1 MTEVTYDYQWVL
13 DAKAQREAG
22 PIEDTPKGIAAK
34 PNEEAP
40 TKEQDFLE
48 KMYDRLVAGFTDEE
62 EAIDAMAGK
71 KPSREAVQSSV
82 LDEMGELA
90 RRSAEEAALERME
103 QGITESRDSLPSR
116 VGNGI
121 MSATKD
127 GQESAPTTAETSFD
141 FEDTT
146 SRLMED
152 LKRDFGLNGMQAAAL
167 VGNLAVETDNF
178 NTLQEYKPVVE
189 GSRGG
194 YGFAQW
200 TGERRI
206 RYEAWAKENELD
218 PASYEANYGYL
229 KYELSNTDP
238 EIGNMGKNTIK
249 RLKKATDI
257 NAATDIVMKGYL
269 RPGTPHLDKR
279 QASAA
284 TILGMTQ

>member
-1 MTEVTYDYQWVL
+1 MDILNKSIV
-13 DAKAQREAG
+13 EA
-22 PIEDTPKGIAAK
+22 IRSRYA
-34 PNEEAP
+34 AP
-40 TKEQDFLE
+40 TAESVTSDSTERQGVMARTQSRTE
-48 KMYDRLVAGFTDEE
+48 
-62 EAIDAMAGK
+62 DAMAETARDALASVASLSQK
-71 KPSREAVQSSV
+71 TRESRTDAGESM
-82 LDEMGELA
+82 EELA
-90 RRSAEEAALERME
+90 RRSAEEVSLERME

-116 VGNGI
+116 VSDGI

-127 GQESAPTTAETSFD
+127 GQESAPVTAEISFD

-152 LKRDFGLNGMQAAAL
+152 LRRDFGLNGMQAAAL

-200 TGERRI
+200 TGERRK
-206 RYEAWAKENELD
+206 RYEAWAKENELN

-269 RPGTPHLDKR
+269 RPGVPHLDKR